1 MNAMQIDMCILI
13 GCVIALAATDLW
25 LWRRLRRSSR
35 QLAEYM
41 EMYARQRRFKR
52 DFNASLHSKAT
63 VTEVIDGWTRY
74 FIVSRKGVCDEIE
87 VARYYYSP
95 GDRDDREYKRIFAEE
110 RAEMLNEKP

>member
-25 LWRRLRRSSR
+25 LWRRLRMSSR

-52 DFNASLHSKAT
+52 DFNASLHSNAT
-63 VTEVIDGWTRY
+63 VTEVVDG
-74 FIVSRKGVCDEIE
+74 FIQCFVVSRNGICDEIE

-95 GDRDDREYKRIFAEE
+95 GDRDDREYKRIHAEE
-110 RAEMLNEKP
+110 VAEKLNERP

>member
-1 MNAMQIDMCILI
+1 MNAMQIDLCILI

-25 LWRRLRRSSR
+25 LWKRLRMSNG
-35 QLAEYM
+35 QLAAYK

-63 VTEVIDGWTRY
+63 VTEVIDGFTRC
-74 FIVSRKGVCDEIE
+74 FVVSRNGICDEIE

-95 GDRDDREYKRIFAEE
+95 NDPDDKESKRIHAKEVAEK
-110 RAEMLNEKP
+110 LNKKP